1 MSNFRAVKRVTA
13 VVEIFARVRRT
24 MPASLVMVGNG
35 PDAGAA
41 ARVARQRGVADDVH
55 FLGEQEA
62 LVPLLSAADV
72 FLLPSTQESFGLA
85 ALEAMTCG
93 VPEVVEHGVTGFLHP
108 PDDLDGMTQSVRELL
123 TDDELRRRVGD
134 AAARVA
140 HGRFCEEMI
149 VPRYEAYYA
158 ELLARPG
165 RS

>member
-1 MSNFRAVKRVTA
+1 
-13 VVEIFARVRRT
+13 
-24 MPASLVMVGNG
+24 
-35 PDAGAA
+35 
-41 ARVARQRGVADDVH
+41 VARQLGVADDVH
-55 FLGEQEA
+55 FLGEQDA

-85 ALEAMTCG
+85 ALEAMACGVPVVASRVGG
-93 VPEVVEHGVTGFLHP
+93 VPEVVEHGVSGFLHP
-108 PDDLDGMTQSVRELL
+108 PDDLDGMAQSVRELL

-134 AAARVA
+134 AAARAA

-149 VPRYEAYYA
+149 VPQYEAYYA